1 MVQQCGN
8 FKVEK
13 GSNND
18 VSFYV
23 KSPAEGQDHKYS
35 LVWIHGL
42 GDTGKGFLDVFTD
55 VDMQVVPQSCKVI
68 LPTAP
73 TRKVTCNGG
82 VKMTSWY
89 DIYDLDR

>member
-23 KSPAEGQDHKYS
+23 KSPTEGQDHKYS

-42 GDTGKGFLDVFTD
+42 GDTG
-55 VDMQVVPQSCKVI
+55 
-68 LPTAP
+68 
-73 TRKVTCNGG
+73 
-82 VKMTSWY
+82 
-89 DIYDLDR
+89 